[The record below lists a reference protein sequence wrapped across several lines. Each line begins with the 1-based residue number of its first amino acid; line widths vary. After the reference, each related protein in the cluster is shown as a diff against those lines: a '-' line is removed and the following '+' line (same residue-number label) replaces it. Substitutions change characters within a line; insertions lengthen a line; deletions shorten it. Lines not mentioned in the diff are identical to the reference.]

1 MGVTDPARPST
12 ERRVDLDVIRAIALI
27 GVCVMNYHG
36 YLVLRGGHRGDDFVG
51 RVFDP
56 WQGPLSTRFAATFV
70 MVAGMGVALLA
81 RRSMRD
87 PQQAASVQWV
97 LIRRGVLLFSFG
109 YFFNWVWPG
118 TILLYY
124 GALFLLAAV
133 LVHMPDR
140 VVLAVGIAA
149 AGAAAALRWWALDRS
164 TNGLPNNWMTRPD
177 AGITTSPW
185 DLLVDVGAR
194 GTHPLLPWLLFFCVG
209 IVLGRRLPFDGVA
222 RARLAF
228 TGVLC
233 TAGAYLLHGVLPWAA
248 ELRSVA
254 PFDRGLLYSLSTV
267 GVAVTAISLIGAVA
281 ESTATRRATTMLAV
295 AGRTTLTLY
304 VLHALVF
311 LLLVDWLEWVPV
323 GGLGTALVL
332 SLTYWVLAVLA
343 ASAWAKRR
351 GAGPLEWVYRRFS
364 DSQ

>member
-1 MGVTDPARPST
+1 MSGAAARPT
-12 ERRVDLDVIRAIALI
+12 DRRVDLDAVRAVALI
-27 GVCVMNYHG
+27 GVCVMNYYG
-36 YLVLRGGHRGDDFVG
+36 YLVLRGADRRDDFVG

-70 MVAGMGVALLA
+70 MVAGMGVALMA
-81 RRSMRD
+81 RRSLLD
-87 PQQAASVQWV
+87 AQQVAAVRWV
-97 LIRRGVLLFSFG
+97 LARRGVLLFSFG

-124 GALFLLAAV
+124 GALFLLATT
-133 LVHMPDR
+133 LVTLRDR
-140 VVLAVGIAA
+140 WVLAIGVAA
-149 AGAAAALRWWALDRS
+149 AIAAAALRWWVLDRS
-164 TNGLPNNWMTRPD
+164 TNGLANNWMTRPD

-185 DLLVDVGAR
+185 DLFVDVGAR

-233 TAGAYLLHGVLPWAA
+233 AAGGYLLHGVLPWAA
-248 ELRSVA
+248 ELRSLV
-254 PFDRGLLYSLSTV
+254 PFDRGLPYSLSTV
-267 GVAVTAISLIGAVA
+267 GVAMTAVALIGGLA
-281 ESTATRRATTMLAV
+281 ESTSSHRATRMLAV

-311 LLLVDWLEWVPV
+311 LLLVDWLGWIPV
-323 GGLGTALVL
+323 GGLGTALAL
-332 SLTYWVLAVLA
+332 SLAYWVAAVLA
-343 ASAWAKRR
+343 ANAWAARR
-351 GAGPLEWVYRRFS
+351 GPGPLEWVYRRFS
-364 DSQ
+364 DGR